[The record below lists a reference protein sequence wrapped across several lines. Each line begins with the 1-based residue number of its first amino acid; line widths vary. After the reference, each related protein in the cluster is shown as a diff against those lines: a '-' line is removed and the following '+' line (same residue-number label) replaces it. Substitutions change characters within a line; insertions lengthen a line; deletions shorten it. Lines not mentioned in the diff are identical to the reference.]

1 MWCRERSRRNP
12 AALVAGVLSC
22 SGWAAAVEAP
32 TPTLKVSGA
41 ASFSTE
47 ARATTD
53 GFEVRATLID
63 EVGRP
68 LTGVE
73 IRAQATS
80 PDSPPSLSRCGESR
94 GEGIN
99 QVSVTTDSNGRGCV
113 AIRGMSHGALS
124 LAFDDP
130 RGYFERSTV
139 NVLLPDSA
147 THAFEVGFDP
157 PLGDLSLDQPLQ
169 RIGVLARG
177 QHGAT
182 LPDAAEL
189 VLSLAEADSEREL
202 TRVALDGL
210 GELHRLSLVSATFGA
225 PGPARMIA
233 RLRGRGGK
241 EQARASAAVMRTATV
256 GLRLMGAGEA
266 VEPGSSLQL
275 QAVTALGPV
284 PSGVVEARSQGRSVA
299 AARVQNG
306 QATLTLPEATSV
318 PLGKALTLEYVG
330 DGPGWL
336 SGAPLEVALRAPK
349 PSYGRSALWIVA
361 AALVAL
367 AVVLGWRRPPR
378 PRPTVVPAVPRSR
391 ASVEVIEAFGAGGG
405 YRGLV
410 CDAHDGTPIAPAA
423 LSFIAPGQ
431 PAAVL
436 LQVPVAQDGSFH
448 VESSAFPDGT
458 LVEVAAPFHATLTA
472 PLPGPGVLQ
481 LSLVS
486 RRRAL
491 LNRLVHWAERRGKPW
506 TRAIG
511 DPTPA
516 HVAGVATQESEPAVG
531 RWAQAVEQLAYGP
544 NAPDAA
550 IEQAAGVAAD
560 PKLGREQ

>member
-1 MWCRERSRRNP
+1 MRRSRR
-12 AALVAGVLSC
+12 AAAVFLGALSC
-22 SGWAAAVEAP
+22 AGWAAAADAP
-32 TPTLKVSGA
+32 APTLKVSGA

-53 GFEVRATLID
+53 GFEVRATLSD

-73 IRAQATS
+73 IRAQAS
-80 PDSPPSLSRCGESR
+80 SNDGSPSLYRCGESR
-94 GEGIN
+94 GEGGP
-99 QVSVTTDSNGRGCV
+99 QVTATTDSTGRACI
-113 AIRGMSHGALS
+113 AIRGMTSGS
-124 LAFDDP
+124 LAVGFDDP
-130 RGYFERSTV
+130 RGYFERSNV

-147 THAFEVGFDP
+147 TQAFEVGFDP
-157 PLGDLSLDQPLQ
+157 PLGNLSLDQPLQ
-169 RIGVLARG
+169 RIGVLARA

-189 VLSLAEADSEREL
+189 VLSLAEGNQEREL

-225 PGPARMIA
+225 PGPARIVA
-233 RLRGRGGK
+233 RLLSRGGK
-241 EQARASAAVMRTATV
+241 ERARASAAVMRTATV
-256 GLRLMGAGEA
+256 ALQLERDADG
-266 VEPGSSLQL
+266 VEPGSALQL
-275 QAVTALGPV
+275 RATTSLGPV
-284 PSGVVEARSQGRSVA
+284 PAGVIEARSQGRSVA

-306 QATLTLPEATSV
+306 QATLTLPGATAL
-318 PLGKALTLEYVG
+318 PLGKAVMLEYVG

-336 SGAPLEVALRAPK
+336 SGAPLEVAVRAPK
-349 PSYGRSALWIVA
+349 PSYGRSALWILA
-361 AALVAL
+361 AALAAL

-378 PRPTVVPAVPRSR
+378 PRPILPAPPQRSR
-391 ASVEVIEAFGAGGG
+391 ASVEVLESFGGNGG

-410 CDAHDGTPIAPAA
+410 CDAHDGTPISPAG
-423 LSFIAPGQ
+423 LSFIAPG
-431 PAAVL
+431 PAATVL
-436 LQVPVAQDGSFH
+436 MQARVAPDGSFN
-448 VESSAFPDGT
+448 VETAAFPEGT
-458 LVEVAAPFHATLTA
+458 LVEVTAPFHATLTA

-506 TRAIG
+506 TRASG

-516 HVAGVATQESEPAVG
+516 HVAVVAAQESEPGVG
-531 RWAQAVEQLAYGP
+531 HWAHAVEQLAYGP
-544 NAPDAA
+544 NPPDAA
-550 IEQAAGVAAD
+550 IEQAAGVAGD